1 MIDRDGSKQVSDL
14 KMQHNKECQGLM
26 VKIRYLKAKFTRE
39 SSFRSDLT
47 YQKRYLLV
55 LLAQFEKR

>member
-1 MIDRDGSKQVSDL
+1 VVDRDGKQVSDL
-14 KMQHNKECQGLM
+14 KMQHNKECKGLM
-26 VKIRYLKAKFTRE
+26 VQIRYLKAKFVRE

-55 LLAQFEKR
+55 ILAQFEKR